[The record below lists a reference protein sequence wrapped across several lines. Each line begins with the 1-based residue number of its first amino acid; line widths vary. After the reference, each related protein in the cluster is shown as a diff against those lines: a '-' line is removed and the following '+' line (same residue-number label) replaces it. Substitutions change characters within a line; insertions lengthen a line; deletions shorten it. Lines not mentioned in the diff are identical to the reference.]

1 MTAYIFKYEI
11 KTRYGI
17 QVGLIIK
24 TLLFSKNSM
33 CRKCRLFVMGG
44 VIMKKP
50 QNKTDLRS
58 EQLLQSG
65 CLIPHYVIFT
75 RPKIN
80 IPSWS
85 FQGFLPGAKK
95 HYEICLPKVVEH
107 LTFNL
112 RNIASACWTDRGL
125 KGQQMSL
132 RSKPRLVHTCLD
144 AFPDSSAAIVPI
156 SQSRRLK

>member
-1 MTAYIFKYEI
+1 MTACIFKYEI

-44 VIMKKP
+44 MIMKKP

-65 CLIPHYVIFT
+65 CLIPH
-75 RPKIN
+75 
-80 IPSWS
+80 
-85 FQGFLPGAKK
+85 
-95 HYEICLPKVVEH
+95 
-107 LTFNL
+107 
-112 RNIASACWTDRGL
+112 
-125 KGQQMSL
+125 
-132 RSKPRLVHTCLD
+132 
-144 AFPDSSAAIVPI
+144 
-156 SQSRRLK
+156 